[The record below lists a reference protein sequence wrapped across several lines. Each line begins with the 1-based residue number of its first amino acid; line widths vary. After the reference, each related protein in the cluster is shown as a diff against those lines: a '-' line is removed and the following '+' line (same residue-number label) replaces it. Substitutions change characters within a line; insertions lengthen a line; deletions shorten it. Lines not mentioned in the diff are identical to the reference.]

1 MKTHPTPE
9 EWMEYLYGEMDSPQR
24 KSLETHLKACA
35 PCRDKKIEF
44 GGTMDSLD
52 AWRVEVREKHSL
64 ASGRQRFQTVTK
76 WAAAAALLVTTGFA
90 AARFSHPPIDAAAL
104 QSKITES
111 VKAEIQAPIEERI
124 EQEMRARL
132 ETEVAARMQEVALRT
147 QSEAL
152 LAARDQMEEVAAQLA
167 TLREEDRKRIMNA
180 LKAFETQWVTE
191 LRKTRQDLERVA
203 LYSDHSFRQ
212 TQQQLVQLASF
223 SQPEIETENE

>member
-24 KSLETHLKACA
+24 KSLEFHLKSCA
-35 PCRDKKIEF
+35 PCRDKQGEF
-44 GGTMDSLD
+44 SGTMDSLD
-52 AWRVEVREKHSL
+52 TWRVELPAKHSL
-64 ASGRQRFQTVTK
+64 ASGRHRFQTVTK
-76 WAAAAALLVTTGFA
+76 WAAAAALLVSTGFA
-90 AARFSHPPIDAAAL
+90 AARFSQPQLDVAAL
-104 QSKITES
+104 QVKITES
-111 VKAEIQAPIEERI
+111 VKTEIQAPLEERI
-124 EQEMRARL
+124 EQEMKARL
-132 ETEVAARMQEVALRT
+132 ETEVAARIQEVALRA
-147 QSEAL
+147 QSEAM

-203 LYSDHSFRQ
+203 LYSDNGLRQ